1 MTMFSQIQEHMQVV
15 DLRGNHVGVVDR
27 LEEADEIKL
36 TRDGSPDGIHHYIPL
51 DWVENVDRC
60 VHLKMTSADILRSRH

>member
-1 MTMFSQIQEHMQVV
+1 MIMLNRIQEHMQVV

-36 TRDGSPDGIHHYIPL
+36 TRDDSPDGIHHYIPL
-51 DWVENVDRC
+51 DWVENVDWC
-60 VHLKMTSADILRSRH
+60 VHLKMASADILRSRH